1 MTERKVW
8 FITRPER
15 DPHFHADAV
24 KALAEATENF
34 TIKWLGNRE
43 AHKHYEKVLA
53 SRGLKRN
60 NISNDGSGGR
70 TWCAMLKTFAYCY
83 IDGEG
88 LVKPTKSGKAL
99 INGTKEYENVKKQI
113 LTLQIPNA
121 YFMEAGFRPKFE
133 AGFRIRPARFLIKLV
148 QRPDLQYHLTKEEIT
163 YFVLT
168 AQHDKQLDEVAAR
181 IIAYRNAGQD
191 EQRLMKQE
199 VAVEYDHRA
208 RNDNAARDYYQAHSD
223 VAHTF
228 MLLCEYTALVEYQ
241 RGEAVLKTDP
251 TLVGEAQNVLS
262 YYDSRYPFNARYLIS
277 VERMAQN
284 SGLDVDS
291 YKASNLGVVKP
302 ASNQGKIQGKIEA
315 ILNDIPNSTEMT
327 REELLPYFVP
337 SFGPRNAQKVVDG
350 IRFQV
355 REMGSVPEAFVEKYL
370 GELTPAEFEKETL
383 KIFEAIGFE
392 AVYQPKVDGKKT
404 EIEILLTH
412 EDKCGIIDTKHYP
425 SGFVLT
431 QNLANYMA
439 SEYIPNY
446 LQFEN
451 RQLFFYGYVTSSKF
465 SEQKKLKSITT
476 LSSKLVEREI
486 EGFMMTREV
495 LIGFLDYCIEN
506 ELSKKE
512 RVELFLARIQNK
524 GFSDLQVFLTNKN

>member
-15 DPHFHADAV
+15 DPRFHADAI
-24 KALAEATENF
+24 KALSEATENF
-34 TIKWLGNRE
+34 TVKWQGNRE
-43 AHKHYEKVLA
+43 AHKQYEAVLA
-53 SRGLKRN
+53 SKGLKRN

-83 IDGEG
+83 IDSEG
-88 LVKPTKSGKAL
+88 LVKPTKSGQAL
-99 INGTKEYENVKKQI
+99 INGVKEYENVKKQI

-121 YFMEAGFRPKFE
+121 YFMESGFRPKFE

-148 QRPDLQYHLTKEEIT
+148 QRADLEYRLTKEEIT

-168 AQHDKQLDEVAAR
+168 AQQDSQLDEVAAQ
-181 IIAYRNAGQD
+181 IIAYRNAQQD
-191 EQRLMKQE
+191 EQDLMKQE
-199 VAVEYDHRA
+199 IAVEYDHRA
-208 RNDNAARDYYQAHSD
+208 RNDKAARDYYQAHSD

-241 RGEAVLKTDP
+241 RGAAVLKTDP
-251 TLVGEAQNVLS
+251 ALVEEAQNVLS

-291 YKASNLGVVKP
+291 YKASDFGEVKP
-302 ASNQGKIQGKIEA
+302 ASNQGKMQGKIEA
-315 ILNDIPNSTEMT
+315 VLNSIPNASEMT
-327 REELLPYFVP
+327 REELLPYFLP
-337 SFGPRNAQKVVDG
+337 SFGPRDAQKAVDAL
-350 IRFQV
+350 RFEA
-355 REMGSVPEAFVEKYL
+355 REMASIPEAFVEKYL

-392 AVYQPKVDGKKT
+392 AVYQPKVNGKQT
-404 EIEILLTH
+404 EIEILLKY

-425 SGFVLT
+425 NGFALS

-446 LQFEN
+446 LQYEG
-451 RQLFFYGYVTSSKF
+451 RELSFYGYVTSGKLSGD
-465 SEQKKLKSITT
+465 KKLKSITA
-476 LSSKLVEREI
+476 LSSKLVQKEI
-486 EGFMMTREV
+486 EGIMMTREV
-495 LIGFLDYCIEN
+495 LIGFLDYCVEN
-506 ELSKKE
+506 ELPKKE
-512 RVELFLARIQNK
+512 RVELFLTRIQNK
-524 GFSDLQVFLTNKN
+524 GFSDLAAFLNRK